1 MLLVLALYRGGWRAA
16 IVGDGIERAWDH
28 GGRGD
33 GCRSRL
39 RSLHW
44 LVLVMVDAGGV
55 VGERWPVVMVTG
67 HAGGFRWR
75 GGR

>member
-1 MLLVLALYRGGWRAA
+1 MLIAVIG
-16 IVGDGIERAWDH
+16 VVPVP
-28 GGRGD
+28 
-33 GCRSRL
+33 L

-67 HAGGFRWR
+67 NAGGSRWR